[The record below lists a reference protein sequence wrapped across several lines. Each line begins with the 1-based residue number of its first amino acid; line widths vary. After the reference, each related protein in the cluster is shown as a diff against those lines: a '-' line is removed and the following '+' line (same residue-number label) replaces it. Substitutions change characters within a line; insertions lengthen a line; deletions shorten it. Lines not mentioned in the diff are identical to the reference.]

1 MKLEEVLF
9 FQCVLLLFGRRFAAK
24 FWQVG
29 DVLLFVLWIEYCRR
43 NKNGLNLEVLTV
55 NLKLVGSSLI
65 VAGTALGAGMLAIP
79 MVLAQFGLL
88 WGTLLMLFIW
98 AGTTYAALLL
108 LEASC
113 KVGGGVSMNAIAR
126 ETLGKGGQLVTNGLL
141 YALLVCLLMAYIIGA
156 GDLVQKVTASM
167 GIPVSTI
174 SSQVGFTLL
183 VGIIVSAG
191 TGVVDK
197 LNRALFIGMIVA
209 LILTLFALM
218 PSVTFEG
225 LDEVV
230 SEDKV
235 ALIKTSSVLFTSFG
249 FMVVI
254 PSLVSYN
261 KEASK
266 TQLRNMIIVGS
277 TIPLICYL
285 LWLLAVVGNL
295 PPHELAQY
303 SNVTEL
309 IAVLGQQY
317 SGLEF
322 ILSMFTGLA
331 LLTSFLGVAM
341 ALYDQNADLLQAG
354 KPAVFVTTFILPL
367 LGAVFVPE
375 HFLAILSY
383 AGIILVFLAVFVPLS
398 MTMKVRRVP
407 VEDNSIYEA
416 GGGAMGMSM
425 MFLFGCFL
433 LVAQAV

>member
-1 MKLEEVLF
+1 M
-9 FQCVLLLFGRRFAAK
+9 
-24 FWQVG
+24 
-29 DVLLFVLWIEYCRR
+29 
-43 NKNGLNLEVLTV
+43 

-79 MVLAQFGLL
+79 MVLAQFGLM
-88 WGTLLMLFIW
+88 WGSLLMLFIW

-156 GDLVQKVTASM
+156 GDLVQKVTASI
-167 GIPVSTI
+167 GVPVSTV

-183 VGIIVSAG
+183 VGVIVSAG

-197 LNRALFIGMIVA
+197 LNRALFIGMIAA
-209 LILTLFALM
+209 LVLTLFSLM

-225 LDEVV
+225 LDQVV
-230 SEDKV
+230 NDDKV
-235 ALIKTSSVLFTSFG
+235 GLIKTSSVLFTSFG

-254 PSLVSYN
+254 PSLVTYN
-261 KEASK
+261 KEATK
-266 TQLRNMIIVGS
+266 TQLRNMIVVGS

-295 PPHELAQY
+295 PPHELVQY
-303 SNVTEL
+303 ANVTEL
-309 IAVLGQQY
+309 ISVLGQKH

-322 ILSMFTGLA
+322 VLSLFTGLA

-341 ALYDQNADLLQAG
+341 ALYDQNADLLQAN
-354 KPAVFVTTFILPL
+354 KSVVFVATFILPL
-367 LGAVFVPE
+367 LGAVFAPE

-398 MTMKVRRVP
+398 MTMKLRLIP
-407 VEDNSIYEA
+407 LEDNDIYEA
-416 GGGAMGMSM
+416 GGGAVGMSM
-425 MFLFGCFL
+425 MVLFGCFL
-433 LVAQAV
+433 LVAQVV

>member
-1 MKLEEVLF
+1 M
-9 FQCVLLLFGRRFAAK
+9 
-24 FWQVG
+24 
-29 DVLLFVLWIEYCRR
+29 
-43 NKNGLNLEVLTV
+43 

-126 ETLGKGGQLVTNGLL
+126 ETLGKGGQLVTNSLL

-156 GDLVQKVTASM
+156 GDLVQKVTASI
-167 GIPVSTI
+167 GLPTSTI
-174 SSQVGFTLL
+174 ASQVGFTLL

-197 LNRALFIGMIVA
+197 LNRGLFLGMIVA
-209 LILTLFALM
+209 LILTLFALA
-218 PSVTFEG
+218 PSVSFEG

-230 SEDKV
+230 SDDKM

-254 PSLVSYN
+254 PSLVTYN

-277 TIPLICYL
+277 TIPLVCYL

-295 PPHELAQY
+295 PPHELVQY

-309 IAVLGQQY
+309 ISVLGQQY
-317 SGLEF
+317 EGLEF
-322 ILSMFTGLA
+322 VLSMFTGLA

-341 ALYDQNADLLQAG
+341 ALYDQNADLLKAS
-354 KPAVFVTTFILPL
+354 KPVIFVTTFVLPL
-367 LGAVFVPE
+367 LGAVYAPE
-375 HFLAILSY
+375 HFLAILGY

-407 VEDNSIYEA
+407 VEDDSIYEA
-416 GGGAMGMSM
+416 GGGVMGMSM
-425 MFLFGCFL
+425 IFLFGCFL
-433 LVAQAV
+433 LFAQAV